1 MKITSLVCPHKRRAR
16 VDLDGEPDREP
27 LKNKAG
33 SLRAAGRVS
42 CLGTNPKGDRMR
54 TVTSSVLYAKR
65 RPGRCAMSGGLQM
78 GSYRQRFRARVRCCC
93 STSPMKPKSKGNAGP
108 TETNSRSAPAGR
120 RALST
125 FGRGPQRR
133 RLDLDH
139 KMLRLE
145 YGWRAARPQDGW
157 RRGAKKPST
166 SRAIGVHRVSV
177 AVGPF
182 KCS

>member
-78 GSYRQRFRARVRCCC
+78 GSYKQRFRARVRCCC
-93 STSPMKPKSKGNAGP
+93 STSPMKPKSKGNAGRP
-108 TETNSRSAPAGR
+108 RQTRAAHRLGEGHYQHLDEVLRGVDLISTIKCFVSSTDGELPGRRMDAGAALRSHLHRGRSACT
-120 RALST
+120 ALA
-125 FGRGPQRR
+125 
-133 RLDLDH
+133 
-139 KMLRLE
+139 LR
-145 YGWRAARPQDGW
+145 
-157 RRGAKKPST
+157 
-166 SRAIGVHRVSV
+166 
-177 AVGPF
+177 
-182 KCS
+182 